1 LFGQKVSNK
10 MTNAQNISTKG
21 KSKGDL
27 VIQMLKDIEAK
38 SWEEG
43 WKKGWEEGIEKGIDL
58 TLSVMKYLKAHP
70 ETNDAAVMELF
81 DIKAEKLQDIRQ
93 LMA

>member
-1 LFGQKVSNK
+1 

-27 VIQMLKDIEAK
+27 VIQMLKDIEAN
-38 SWEEG
+38 SWELG
-43 WKKGWEEGIEKGIDL
+43 LEKGIDL
-58 TLSVMKYLKAHP
+58 TLSVIKYLKAHP

>member
-1 LFGQKVSNK
+1 
-10 MTNAQNISTKG
+10 MTSAQNISTKG

-27 VIQMLKDIEAK
+27 VIQMLKDIEAN
-38 SWEEG
+38 S
-43 WKKGWEEGIEKGIDL
+43 WKKGMEEGIEKGIDL
-58 TLSVMKYLKAHP
+58 ILSVIKYLRAHP
-70 ETNDAAVMELF
+70 ETSDAAIMELF